1 VAPRFLTWLA
11 ALGLVGLLLAV
22 AGWLLRERAARG
34 RGLPAYS
41 VWSQENDGLGE
52 AARVLRQLGWRTVA
66 LTRPVGYARQHGL
79 LLIVEPGED
88 APGEL
93 ESRGLVRWVEQ
104 GNTLLLAST
113 TETPLH
119 RELGAILRPGRIED
133 DPIETAPVR
142 SDGWPDDYTDDVKQL
157 ALSTRASVEAPG
169 GRTLWKAGT
178 RPGAVVLRRGRGRV
192 LLLADP
198 SVLTRA
204 GLGREDNVLF
214 LVNVA
219 RIHAQADTVFVD
231 EYHHGFRSA
240 EGFWGY
246 LAHHGQHLVLAPV
259 LIAAAALVWHWSVR
273 LGPARPR
280 PVPQA
285 ADAVAYASSLAR
297 IYERAGAR
305 RRLARVLAG
314 HFIGELTRY
323 LRLRPNALPAEIL
336 ATYRRRSGATGE
348 AGVQRLQALLKG
360 LAELRRGEL
369 TDQQLLAQAR
379 ALDRFR
385 AELS

>member
-1 VAPRFLTWLA
+1 VAARFLTWLA
-11 ALGLVGLLLAV
+11 ALGLVTLLLAV
-22 AGWLLRERAARG
+22 AGWLLHERAARG

-52 AARVLRQLGWRTVA
+52 AAHVLRQLGWRTVA

-79 LLIVEPGED
+79 LVIVEPGGD
-88 APGEL
+88 APSEL
-93 ESRGLVRWVEQ
+93 EARDLLRWVKQ

-119 RELGAILRPGRIED
+119 HILKAALRPSRVED
-133 DPIETAPVR
+133 EPIEIAPLR
-142 SDGWPDDYTDDVKQL
+142 SGGWPDDYTDDVKHL
-157 ALSTRASVEAPG
+157 ALSTRATIEAPG
-169 GRTLWKAGT
+169 GRTLWKVGA
-178 RPGAVVLRRGRGRV
+178 RPGAVVLRHGRGRI

-204 GLGREDNVLF
+204 GLGRQDNVLL

-219 RIHAQADTVFVD
+219 SLHARGDTVFVD

-246 LAHHGQHLVLAPV
+246 LGHYGQHLVLVPV
-259 LIAAAALVWHWSVR
+259 LLAVGALVWRWSVR

-297 IYERAGAR
+297 IYERAGAH

-314 HFIGELTRY
+314 HFIAALTRH

-336 ATYRRRSGATGE
+336 AAYRRRSTPVGE

-360 LAELRRGEL
+360 LAELRRGEV
-369 TDQQLLAQAR
+369 TDSQLLAQAQ

-385 AELS
+385 AELL